1 MTEKI
6 KQAVVRTI
14 RDSAAMRWTALAIV
28 SFTMMAAY
36 YVNDV
41 MAPLQEMLESEL
53 GWNGAEFGFFTG
65 AYSFLNVFL
74 LMLIWGGFIID
85 RFGVRFTGKLA
96 TILMVGGTLLQYYG
110 ITVLAGDETLI
121 FGYKT
126 GVFVAAAGYSVFG
139 VGAEVAGITVTKI
152 IARWFKGKELA
163 TAMGVQVALARI
175 GSQVAYSV
183 AIPVAKNFQIET
195 PVLIGLVLLAG
206 GMVSFFAFSLM
217 DKKLDRQQREAVT
230 SDDSEKFSF
239 RDVKNILQN
248 RGFWLI
254 ALLCVLFYAC
264 VFPFQKFASG
274 LMVSKYG
281 IDPDFAGSIVGL
293 PAMGALFLTPFFG
306 GMIDKRGKSASMM
319 ILGSAMLIFVHLVYS
334 VPFITQWWVAVA
346 LMVILGIA
354 FSLVPSALWP
364 AVAKIFPVSQLG
376 TAYALIFFIQ
386 NIGLWG
392 VPNLIGTIQHEYC
405 VVGTTAAGAS
415 IYDYTLPMLVFSGFA
430 VLALI
435 VSMMLKAADRKNGYH
450 LEEPNIVKN
459 Q

>member
-1 MTEKI
+1 M
-6 KQAVVRTI
+6 RTI

-139 VGAEVAGITVTKI
+139 VGAEVAGITGTKI